1 MSDEI
6 RLEIPGEMSDAIKQ
20 TKINIEYEKSQID
33 TSFSDDETKTII
45 NSLINMDQLYCVI
58 KPTGNIIVAI
68 IPSRQDSKFHF
79 VNLTKGHICE
89 CGFDSVED
97 AIKDMESLKGKKL
110 ITYFK
115 I

>member
-1 MSDEI
+1 MSKKEYRD
-6 RLEIPGEMSDAIKQ
+6 L
-20 TKINIEYEKSQID
+20 INI
-33 TSFSDDETKTII
+33 
-45 NSLINMDQLYCVI
+45 DQLYYVI

-68 IPSRQDSKFHF
+68 ITSRQDSKFHF

>member
-1 MSDEI
+1 MGKKEYRD
-6 RLEIPGEMSDAIKQ
+6 L
-20 TKINIEYEKSQID
+20 INI
-33 TSFSDDETKTII
+33 
-45 NSLINMDQLYCVI
+45 DQLYCVI

-68 IPSRQDSKFHF
+68 IPSRQDGKFHF